1 MANTYAWTINKLDVR
16 PTQNS
21 LSNVVYNVHYSYTA
35 TSDQTDSNNNAYKST
50 VIGVA
55 KIDEPNSEDFTA
67 FDELTQ
73 SDVEAW
79 LIDNLDV
86 NQLKS
91 NLDNLITEKIT
102 PTSVT
107 KDVPW

>member
-1 MANTYAWTINKLDVR
+1 MANTYTWTINKLDVR

-35 TSDQTDSNNNAYKST
+35 TSNQTDSNNDAYKST